1 MGVVIPA
8 VLTDS
13 SETLKEQLQKVA
25 GLTDRVQID
34 VVDGKFASP
43 ATWPYSE
50 SHSLTE
56 DELLS
61 YGSFQYEV
69 DLMVQDPMSV
79 APLWVEAGA
88 NRLTIHT
95 ESIDD
100 FALLNKTLREQL
112 GYEKGF
118 APQLLSIGLALEMK
132 TDLHVVE
139 EHLATID
146 YVQFMG
152 IEKVGVQ
159 GQPFD
164 ERVYERIEHFR
175 KHYPHVPIQVDGG
188 VSLENAPKLL
198 SLGVSRLVIG
208 SRLWNSENL
217 RETFHAFDQLKEQY
231 GTFNR

>member
-1 MGVVIPA
+1 MGVIIPA
-8 VLTDS
+8 ILTDS
-13 SETLKEQLQKVA
+13 SDTLKEQLQKVA

-34 VVDGKFASP
+34 VVDGQFASP
-43 ATWPYSE
+43 PTWPYSE
-50 SHSLTE
+50 QHTLKE

-61 YGSFQYEV
+61 YGPFQYEV
-69 DLMVQDPMSV
+69 DLMVQNPMEV

-88 NRLTIHT
+88 NRLTIHS

-100 FALLNKTLREQL
+100 FSLVNKTLREQL

-118 APQLLSIGLALEMK
+118 APELLSIGLALQMD
-132 TDLHVVE
+132 TNLHSVE
-139 EHLATID
+139 EHLAAID

-152 IEKVGVQ
+152 IAKVGVQ

-175 KHYPHVPIQVDGG
+175 KHYPQVPIQVDGG
-188 VSLENAPKLL
+188 VSLESAPKLL
-198 SLGVSRLVIG
+198 SLGVSRLVVG
-208 SRLWNSENL
+208 SRLWGSENL

-231 GTFNR
+231 GIFNR